1 MATRTRLAS
10 ALALFALLALAGPA
24 LASSGDR
31 HPSFKL
37 CTSLCEL
44 KRCELH
50 HPPLAWHLRALL
62 WTCADDCAYVCG
74 HRLTDEADAGREN
87 YHQFFGKWAFHRIFG
102 IQEPMSVIFSLG
114 NLAVNYRGLLN
125 VTKYVRDDNGLHP
138 WLIVAALV
146 QINTWFWSTIFHMRD
161 LPLTEKL
168 DYFSAMTTVAF
179 MLLYAVIRV
188 FGLQTPKSR
197 SPYCFKVAAAFGVFV
212 LSHFVYVSS
221 LALFPYGYHVG
232 VAMVL
237 GLVSNS
243 LWILWTLSFYIRIP
257 TVKFGNHVLTWPY
270 PYPPR
275 NPQLTARP
283 SQANTPSILVVLT
296 MLAMS
301 LEILDF
307 APLWRT
313 LDAHSLWH
321 LATIPLGEMWWRFLI
336 KDANDLQVAQGGGR
350 LPLSSASG
358 LKQATD

>member
-1 MATRTRLAS
+1 MDELTRT
-10 ALALFALLALAGPA
+10 
-24 LASSGDR
+24 
-31 HPSFKL
+31 
-37 CTSLCEL
+37 
-44 KRCELH
+44 
-50 HPPLAWHLRALL
+50 
-62 WTCADDCAYVCG
+62 
-74 HRLTDEADAGREN
+74 
-87 YHQFFGKWAFHRIFG
+87 
-102 IQEPMSVIFSLG
+102 
-114 NLAVNYRGLLN
+114 
-125 VTKYVRDDNGLHP
+125 
-138 WLIVAALV
+138 
-146 QINTWFWSTIFHMRD
+146 D

-179 MLLYAVIRV
+179 MLLYAVVRI
-188 FGLQTPKSR
+188 FGLQTPRTR
-197 SPYCFKVAAAFGVFV
+197 SPYCFKVAAAFGIFV
-212 LSHFVYVSS
+212 LAHFVYVSS

-237 GLVSNS
+237 GLMSNT
-243 LWILWTLSFYIRIP
+243 LWILWTLSFYVRIP
-257 TVKFGNHVLTWPY
+257 PVSLGGKVFAWPY

-307 APLWRT
+307 PPLRRT

-350 LPLSSASG
+350 LPLSSGSG
-358 LKQATD
+358 TKQATD